1 LGFKTNSLFG
11 YSPTFVLLKSLKM
24 RQDNTIS
31 IGAGTVSPLLAIRLG
46 YGTMRLTGADFWGEP
61 LDRLGAIDLL
71 RRAADLGINFFDTAD
86 FYGPGVTNKLLAEAL
101 YPYANDLIIA
111 TKVGAKRGPDKSWL
125 PYGKP
130 DELRASVENN
140 LNELKL
146 EQLSLVHFGKAATS
160 TEDYEEGFATMLAL
174 QQEGKIRHIGLSNA
188 SIDQFNAAIRMGKV
202 ASVENM
208 YSYTQRVTDPNN
220 PYGFQGG
227 EVLPLCEQH
236 QIPFIPFFSLQT
248 SLPAGPSKMDMLAT
262 RKGVSVA
269 QLNIAWLLHQS
280 PWMLPIPGTTSIQH
294 LEENIEAAD
303 ILLTPEELAYLG

>member
-1 LGFKTNSLFG
+1 
-11 YSPTFVLLKSLKM
+11 M
-24 RQDNTIS
+24 RQDNSIS
-31 IGAGTVSPLLAIRLG
+31 IGAGTISPMLARRPG

-61 LDRLGAIDLL
+61 LDRAGAIKLL
-71 RRAADLGINFFDTAD
+71 RKAAELGVNFFDTAD

-101 YPYANDLIIA
+101 YPYAKDLIIA
-111 TKVGAKRGPDKSWL
+111 TKVGAKRGLDKSWL

-146 EQLSLVHFGKAATS
+146 EQLPLVHFGETVNGPGN
-160 TEDYEEGFATMLAL
+160 YEEGFATMLAL
-174 QQEGKIRHIGLSNA
+174 QQEGKIRHIGLTNA
-188 SIDQFNAAIRMGKV
+188 SVSQFNTAISMGNV

-208 YSYTQRVTDPNN
+208 YSYTQRLTDPDS

-227 EVLPLCEQH
+227 EVLPLCEQY

-248 SLPAGPSKMDMLAT
+248 SLPAGQSKIDELAAA
-262 RKGVSVA
+262 KGVSPA

-294 LEENIEAAD
+294 LEENIKAAD
-303 ILLTPEELAYLG
+303 IMLSPEELTYLG